1 MKILIFSCGF
11 IDYTIGLANSLS
23 AKHEVRLCLPKNS
36 IEDRYDETIND
47 KIDFIS
53 FDMPRHRSLHNIF
66 LMRRIYKLIKAFNP
80 EIIHLQSE
88 GHLYFSILHPLL
100 KDCKILNTVHDPKT
114 HPGEKENFIVKLL
127 ERFNSFFIDEY
138 IVHGDNLKSELS
150 KSRNIDYKKI
160 SIINHGDYN
169 LYHHWSKKKTKK
181 ETDTIL
187 FFGRIWKYK
196 GLDYLIRAQPII
208 SKYMPNAKIIIAG
221 RGENIKKY
229 TRQIKDLNKYEIYNY
244 RISNEQTAS
253 LFERSSL
260 VVLPY
265 IEGSQSGIIHLAY
278 SFGKPVVAT
287 RVGSLHENIYNFK
300 SGILVDPKDYRQLA
314 ASIIV
319 LLRNKKQLN
328 KMSLF
333 ARNLSLNEYSWNT
346 LSDKTAN
353 LYNEVLKR

>member
-1 MKILIFSCGF
+1 MKIFLFSAGF
-11 IDYTIGLANSLS
+11 IDYTVGLANSLS
-23 AKHEVRLCLPKNS
+23 VKHNVRLCLPENS
-36 IEDRYDETIND
+36 VEDRFKETLDNR
-47 KIDFIS
+47 IDFVP
-53 FDMPRHRSLHNIF
+53 FKMERHRSIKNIF
-66 LMRRIYKLIKAFNP
+66 LMREIYRSIKSFNP
-80 EIIHLQSE
+80 DIIHLQSG
-88 GHLYFSILHPLL
+88 GHLYFSILNPLL
-100 KDCKILNTVHDPKT
+100 SDYKIIDTVHDPKV
-114 HPGEKENFIVKLL
+114 HIGEKNNLIINLVEKL
-127 ERFNSFFIDEY
+127 NSFFVDKY
-138 IVHGDNLKSELS
+138 IVHGNHLKLELS
-150 KSRNIDYKKI
+150 KSRNISLQKI
-160 SIINHGDYN
+160 SIISHGDYN
-169 LYHHWSKKKTKK
+169 LYHHWSNKKVD
-181 ETDTIL
+181 EESNTIL

-196 GLDYLIRAQPII
+196 GLDYLIKAQPLI
-208 SKYMPNAKIIIAG
+208 SKYIPDAKIIIAG

-229 TRQIKDLNKYEIYNY
+229 TSKIVDLEKYEIYNY